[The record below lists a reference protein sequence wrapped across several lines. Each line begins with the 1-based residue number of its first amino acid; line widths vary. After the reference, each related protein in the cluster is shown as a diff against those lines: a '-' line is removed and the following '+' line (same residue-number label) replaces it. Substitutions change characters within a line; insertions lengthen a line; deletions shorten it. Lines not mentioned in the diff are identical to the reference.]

1 MDQAIN
7 ILTIYK
13 GNVHLFHQEQ
23 KRMVFYTKNQNI
35 LIVGKKEV
43 VKLKALEIKGF

>member
-7 ILTIYK
+7 THTIFIE
-13 GNVHLFHQEQ
+13 NVHLFHQVQ
-23 KRMVFYTKNQNI
+23 KRMVFYTKNQNM

-43 VKLKALEIKGF
+43 AKPKALEIMGF